1 MFPRR
6 VSILELEEDTLMH
19 LFFSVGEPSGDEHTA
34 HLIEEIRKRNPDVSF
49 SAFGGPEM
57 QAAGCQIEVRLTDYA
72 VMGIF
77 NVLPLIFK
85 FIQLIRQAGQ
95 YLETHRPDAVILVDF
110 PGFNWWVARK
120 AKALGIPV
128 FYYLPPQLWAWAP
141 WRIRRVRKNVDYIL
155 SGLKFEKAWYESR
168 GVKVDY
174 IGHPFFDEVASKKLD
189 SNILS
194 TLKQS
199 EKSVGILPGSRTSEV
214 SRNFP
219 FMLQIVDQLA
229 DLLPGV
235 TFPVACYRETH
246 LELCKQFIQEARL
259 GHLPIQLYLKKTSEI
274 IESADCCLMVSGSV
288 SLELLARKTPAVVI
302 YRSHW
307 GMYCLAHLLIT
318 CKYMSLPNLIADR
331 EIMPEFPSVGSP
343 EKDVAKIT
351 TILGDWLS
359 TPLSLERARHKLSS
373 LYDETV
379 IPGASAQAAAAILEK
394 IEAPPQQKSAA

>member
-1 MFPRR
+1 MNCAEQDPRR
-6 VSILELEEDTLMH
+6 ELIQVLEEDILMH
-19 LFFSVGEPSGDEHTA
+19 LFFSVGEPSGDQHTA
-34 HLIEEIRKRNPDVSF
+34 HLIEEIRKRDPEAAF

-57 QAAGCQIEVRLTDYA
+57 QSAGCHVEVRLTDYA

-85 FIQLIRQAGQ
+85 FIQLIRQAGA
-95 YLETHRPDAVILVDF
+95 YLESHRPDAVIL
-110 PGFNWWVARK
+110 ARK

-141 WRIRRVRKNVDYIL
+141 WRIRRVRKNVDYVL
-155 SGLKFEKAWYESR
+155 SGLKFEKAWYENR

-189 SNILS
+189 SS
-194 TLKQS
+194 TLSELEQS
-199 EKSVGILPGSRTSEV
+199 EKKVGVLPGSRTGEV
-214 SRNFP
+214 TRNFP
-219 FMLQIVDQLA
+219 FMLQIISQLA
-229 DLLPGV
+229 DQFPQV
-235 TFPVACYRETH
+235 TFPVACYREAH
-246 LELCKQFIQEARL
+246 LDLCRQFIEEAKL
-259 GHLPIQLYLKKTSEI
+259 SHLPIRLYLKKTSEI

-307 GMYCLAHLLIT
+307 GIT
-318 CKYMSLPNLIADR
+318 CKYMSLPNLIANR
-331 EIMPEFPSVGSP
+331 ELMPEFPSVGSP
-343 EKDVAKIT
+343 VKDVAKIN
-351 TILGDWLS
+351 TILSDWLR

-379 IPGASAQAAAAILEK
+379 IPGASAQAAIAILNK
-394 IEAPPQQKSAA
+394 IEPASQQKSAA

>member
-1 MFPRR
+1 
-6 VSILELEEDTLMH
+6 MH
-19 LFFSVGEPSGDEHTA
+19 LFFSVGEPSGDQHTA

-57 QAAGCQIEVRLTDYA
+57 QSAGCHLEVRLTDYA

-85 FIQLIRQAGQ
+85 FIQLLRQAGQ

-141 WRIRRVRKNVDYIL
+141 WRIRRVRKHVDYVL

-174 IGHPFFDEVASKKLD
+174 IGHPFFDEVASKELD
-189 SNILS
+189 STILS
-194 TLKQS
+194 ELNQS
-199 EKSVGILPGSRTSEV
+199 TKKVGILPGSRTSEV
-214 SRNFP
+214 TRNFP
-219 FMLQIVDQLA
+219 FILQIVNQLSDQLP
-229 DLLPGV
+229 PGV
-235 TFPVACYRETH
+235 TFPVACYREAH
-246 LELCKQFIQEARL
+246 LELCAKFIQEAKL
-259 GHLPIQLYLKKTSEI
+259 SHLPIQLYLKKTSEI

-307 GMYCLAHLLIT
+307 GMYFMAHLLIT

-331 EIMPEFPSVGSP
+331 ELMPEFPSVGSP
-343 EKDVAKIT
+343 VKDVAKIT
-351 TILGDWLS
+351 TILGDWIR

-379 IPGASAQAAAAILEK
+379 IPGASAQAAEAILNKLET
-394 IEAPPQQKSAA
+394 PSQQKSAA

>member
-1 MFPRR
+1 
-6 VSILELEEDTLMH
+6 MH
-19 LFFSVGEPSGDEHTA
+19 LFFSVGEPSGDQHTA
-34 HLIEEIRKRNPDVSF
+34 HLIEEIRKRNPNVTF

-57 QAAGCQIEVRLTDYA
+57 QSAGCHIEVRLTDYA

-85 FIQLIRQAGQ
+85 FIQLIRQAGR

-174 IGHPFFDEVASKKLD
+174 IGHPFFDEVVSKELD

-194 TLKQS
+194 ELEQS
-199 EKSVGILPGSRTSEV
+199 EKSLGILPGSRTSEV
-214 SRNFP
+214 TRNFP
-219 FMLQIVDQLA
+219 FMLQIVSQLA
-229 DLLPGV
+229 DQLPGV
-235 TFPVACYRETH
+235 SFPVACYRETH
-246 LELCKQFIQEARL
+246 LELCHQFIQEARL

-318 CKYMSLPNLIADR
+318 CKYMSLPNLIAGR

-343 EKDVAKIT
+343 VKDVAKIT

-394 IEAPPQQKSAA
+394 IETPPQQKSAA